1 MACTNRPAPPPAR
14 NRPRRGWVRHVVA
27 AVAAAALALPA
38 AAEDTALL
46 IQLQPD
52 GHYRV
57 WHAGGPATLSED
69 EVLALEASA
78 MPEGGRQIVTS
89 AGLARAF
96 DTPNGVLIRLP
107 ALGPDRTLL
116 IDRDGCGGIKVWQSQ
131 GTVRPT
137 EEELTELVLT
147 ALPEGGKRVSVGRLH
162 AKAYSTK
169 FGVIAVIW
177 KPNPRRADPPPAR

>member
-14 NRPRRGWVRHVVA
+14 NRPRRGWVRHVAA

-57 WHAGGPATLSED
+57 WHAGGPASLSED

-96 DTPNGVLIRLP
+96 DT
-107 ALGPDRTLL
+107 
-116 IDRDGCGGIKVWQSQ
+116 